1 MRKTRTQKNKETNEK
16 RFDTKE
22 NMSKKFIIVMVNYF
36 IRPKVIVALSDM
48 DIGVVG
54 TSRFTKSRP
63 STSLKQINDAHFND
77 YFYTTNERGNLVA
90 CWMYNGMVFC
100 VSTVHCIG
108 QTIKRCRCKLRV
120 ILKNKAHVD
129 KVWSDKGNMNI
140 QNQG

>member
-63 STSLKQINDAHFND
+63 STSLKQINDAHFNE
-77 YFYTTNERGNLVA
+77 FFL
-90 CWMYNGMVFC
+90 
-100 VSTVHCIG
+100 H
-108 QTIKRCRCKLRV
+108 
-120 ILKNKAHVD
+120 
-129 KVWSDKGNMNI
+129 
-140 QNQG
+140 NQ